1 MSSITPKHL
10 LTAEQFAALPLA
22 GLRSELIQG
31 ELHTMPPT
39 FEDHGEITMRLSVIL
54 GQYVLAQRLGKL
66 YAAETGFLIARDP
79 DTVRAPDIAFI
90 AQARL
95 SAPHSAPR
103 WVPTIPDLVVEVV
116 SSADRPAEVS
126 AKVAMWLAAGVR
138 LVWVVRPE
146 EHTIDVHQPD
156 APSTTLT
163 ATETL
168 DGADVV
174 PGFMTD
180 VATIFG
186 L

>member
-31 ELHTMPPT
+31 EAYDAPHVRGSWR
-39 FEDHGEITMRLSVIL
+39 DHHAPERHPGA
-54 GQYVLAQRLGKL
+54 YFLAQRLGKL

-116 SSADRPAEVS
+116 SSTDRPAEVS

-146 EHTIDVHQPD
+146 EHTIDVHQPH

-174 PGFMTD
+174 PGFMTA